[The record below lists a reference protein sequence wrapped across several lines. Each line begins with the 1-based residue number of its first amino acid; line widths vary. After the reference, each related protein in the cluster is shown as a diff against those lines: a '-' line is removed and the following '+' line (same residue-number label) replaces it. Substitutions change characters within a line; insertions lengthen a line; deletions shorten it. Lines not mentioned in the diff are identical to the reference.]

1 MRDRFS
7 LFPKLRRK
15 SFFSPLP
22 LLLILGLV
30 SPPLIA
36 KAVDDPSTP
45 FEGRELPDFWIPA
58 QEVVQEQIYLIRRI
72 DRALLS
78 PDPNQTRLVRA
89 QVFLQTSAIDRFLKS
104 YYQFPS
110 LLCGPTAAGRQDVS
124 EAIGSLNSAEQA
136 RVYCL
141 IYASSQKLDSLRSLL
156 DRRFAMLGGV
166 TDFTTPQLS
175 PPPRS
180 QGSASEPS
188 AEPPLIGRITKQP
201 SEDYTA
207 PIPPAIAPPVE
218 ATTSL
223 NAAKAFIAQAR
234 QNFPRGTP
242 FNDPAEAALIN
253 DRSNY
258 TFYPIEYQP
267 YGKLLALP
275 NTGIAR
281 IFNAELYRQ
290 DPNLLRNRLLPTFSE
305 LFPFTPLLKENNRNS
320 DRTFTNSTPFTPR
333 LEIQIANNNF
343 QIVPKELNYGFL
355 TDLGDIAIENLGDN
369 PKILSTPKQRFFL
382 NYRPPQKLAQIEI
395 DRRRFV
401 TGKEQN
407 FGLAE
412 PILTEATVIL
422 NHTYLLRTIQF
433 QLPEFVLT
441 GERLNRNQ
449 RRNLALFLETP
460 SSDLLVAF
468 RPVYR
473 RLDGSYTVVWR
484 VLREFSNPQIE
495 DLVNYVDLERSVQ

>member
-1 MRDRFS
+1 MSDRFS

-22 LLLILGLV
+22 LILILGLV
-30 SPPLIA
+30 SSPLIA

-78 PDPNQTRLVRA
+78 PDPKQTRLVRA
-89 QVFLQTSAIDRFLKS
+89 QIFLQTSAIDRFLKS

-110 LLCGPTAAGRQDVS
+110 LLCGQIVAGGQDVS

-141 IYASSQKLDSLRSLL
+141 IYASSQKLDSLRSVL

-166 TDFTTPQLS
+166 TDVTTPRL
-175 PPPRS
+175 PAITDP
-180 QGSASEPS
+180 
-188 AEPPLIGRITKQP
+188 AEPPLIGRIAKQP
-201 SEDYTA
+201 IADYTA

-223 NAAKAFIAQAR
+223 DTVKTFIAQAR

-242 FNDPAEAALIN
+242 FNDPAEAALIS

-267 YGKLLALP
+267 YAKLLALP

-320 DRTFTNSTPFTPR
+320 DRTFTTSTPFTPR

-355 TDLGDIAIENLGDN
+355 TDLGDIAIESLGDN
-369 PKILSTPKQRFFL
+369 PQILSTPKQQFFL
-382 NYRPPQKLAQIEI
+382 NYRPPQKLAQLEI
-395 DRRRFV
+395 DRRRFI

-412 PILTEATVIL
+412 PILTEAPVIL

-484 VLREFSNPQIE
+484 ILREFSNPQIE